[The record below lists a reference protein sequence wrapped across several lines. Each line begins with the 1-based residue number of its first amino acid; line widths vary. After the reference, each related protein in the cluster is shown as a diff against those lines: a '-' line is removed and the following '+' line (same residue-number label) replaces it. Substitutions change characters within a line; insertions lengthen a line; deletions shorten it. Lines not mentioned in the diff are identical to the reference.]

1 MAERSPEHGTADGK
15 PAVKYARL
23 SDPLSGGVDR
33 RTLLGA
39 FSSGQPAPDVFD
51 YEELHLAGDGTAGSG
66 GQAWLRRS
74 DLYVFSGKAAGGWRT
89 SMVRRNDD
97 PGFTYDAYLL

>member
-1 MAERSPEHGTADGK
+1 MNNKWQNAVRNMEQRMESLRLNMHGYQILYRGELIGERYWEPFHRDS
-15 PAVKYARL
+15 
-23 SDPLSGGVDR
+23 
-33 RTLLGA
+33 
-39 FSSGQPAPDVFD
+39 
-51 YEELHLAGDGTAGSG
+51 LHLAGDGTAGSG
-66 GQAWLRRS
+66 GQDWLRRP